1 MANDSNFVYNIA
13 SDFAPPPEKIDPANK
28 ILVIS
33 DIHGQYDVLLALLR
47 SHNIIDNHHNWNWG
61 TGHLVVLGDV
71 FDRGDFVNEVV
82 YLIYSLEQQ
91 ANIAGGGVHFL
102 LGNHEIMILQND
114 IRYVTKKYHVVAN
127 AFEIT
132 VPELYDNNTLIG
144 RWLRSKN
151 TIMQI
156 NDFLFVHGG
165 IHPQL
170 MNSFK
175 SINNINSITRKNI
188 DTPRDS
194 IKADSTLSFIF
205 RSDGPHWY
213 RGFFEPDSLPEVSE
227 IELNQILGFLNVEK
241 IIVGH
246 TTMDSIAAFYD
257 NRVLM
262 VDGGIKYGEKGE
274 ALLWEDGKF
283 YRIFDDGSKLF
294 VDD

>member
-1 MANDSNFVYNIA
+1 LANDSNFVYNIA
-13 SDFAPPPEKIDPANK
+13 SDFAPPPEKIDAVNK

-33 DIHGQYDVLLALLR
+33 DVHGQLDVFLALLQ
-47 SHNIIDNHHNWNWG
+47 SHNIVDDNYNWNWD
-61 TGHLVVLGDV
+61 TGHLVVLGDI
-71 FDRGDFVNEVV
+71 FDRGDFVNEVS
-82 YLIYSLEQQ
+82 YLIYRLEQQ
-91 ANIAGGGVHFL
+91 AKSAGGGVHLL
-102 LGNHEIMILQND
+102 LGNHEIMVLQDD
-114 IRYVTKKYHVVAN
+114 IRYVTEKYRIVAS
-127 AFEIT
+127 AFGIS
-132 VPELYDNNTLIG
+132 VPELYNNNTLIG

-170 MNSFK
+170 MNSFI
-175 SINNINSITRKNI
+175 SINNINSITRNNI

-194 IKADSTLSFIF
+194 IRADSLLSFIF

-227 IELNQILGFLNVEK
+227 IELDQLLDYLNVKK

-246 TTMDSIAAFYD
+246 TTMESIATFYD
-257 NRVLM
+257 NQVIM

-274 ALLWEDGKF
+274 ALLWEHGEF
-283 YRIFDDGSKLF
+283 YRIFDDGSKILII
-294 VDD
+294 D